1 MGGEEVEKSSILT
14 LLCSLLFGHG
24 NPMIRLSYLLLLI
37 AGIATSL
44 PAVQR
49 PNIVLVFVDDMGW
62 GDFSCFGNTEANT
75 PHIDAMAEEGLR
87 FHQFYVNSPICSP
100 SRVAISTGQYP
111 QRWRITSFLARRA
124 MNEERGVANWL
135 DPKAPTLARMLKAD
149 GYATGH
155 FGKWHMGGQR
165 DVDNAP
171 AITDYGFD
179 ASMTNFEGMGAKML
193 PLTEKPLANG
203 EIEKGRIWE
212 DAKRLGEPV
221 EWTLRSEITGGFV
234 KRATSFIDAAQK
246 ENKPFYINLW
256 PDDVHTP
263 LFPKVENWRGSKRGL
278 YLAVLEEMDAQL
290 GPLFDRIKTDAKLR
304 YNTIVI
310 ICSDNGPE
318 LDYGSGGPFKGLK
331 ATLLEAGIRSPLI
344 VWGPGLMT
352 ESAQG
357 TINDDSIVCAMD
369 LVPSLLKIANVIS
382 PSDVSFDGEELAST
396 FLGKSQRSRKDPL
409 FFRRPPDRKD
419 FRNLK
424 ELPDLAMRQGKWKL
438 LCDYDQGRPFLSDL
452 ESDPG
457 ETKNLASQYPER
469 VARMTSAIMK
479 WNNLMPKDAGDP
491 ERTAN

>member
-1 MGGEEVEKSSILT
+1 MGGEEIEANSIFT
-14 LLCSLLFGHG
+14 LLHSLLFGRS
-24 NPMIRLSYLLLLI
+24 NPMKTFSCILLLI
-37 AGIATSL
+37 TGLTVSL
-44 PAVQR
+44 PASER
-49 PNIVLVFVDDMGW
+49 PNMVLVFIDDMGW

-111 QRWRITSFLARRA
+111 QRWRITSYLARRA

-135 DPKAPTLARMLKAD
+135 DPKAPMLARILNEA

-165 DVDNAP
+165 DVDDAP
-171 AITDYGFD
+171 PITAYGFD
-179 ASMTNFEGMGAKML
+179 ASLTNFEGMGAKLL
-193 PLTEKPLANG
+193 PLTEKPLENG

-212 DAKRLGEPV
+212 DAERLGAPV

-234 KRATSFIDAAQK
+234 ERAIGFINAAQ
-246 ENKPFYINLW
+246 EDDKPFYINLW

-263 LFPKVENWRGSKRGL
+263 LFPKVENWSDSKRGL

-290 GPLFDRIKTDAKLR
+290 APLFNRIKTDEKLR
-304 YNTIVI
+304 NNTIVL

-331 ATLLEAGIRSPLI
+331 ATLFEAGVRSPLV
-344 VWGPGLMT
+344 VWAPGLMA
-352 ESAQG
+352 ESVRG
-357 TINDDSIVCAMD
+357 TINDDSLVCAMD
-369 LVPSLLKIANVIS
+369 LVPSLLKVAEIRPPEGVT
-382 PSDVSFDGEELAST
+382 FDGVELANT
-396 FLGKSQRSRKDPL
+396 FLGKSKRSRPDPI

-438 LCDYDQGRPFLSDL
+438 LCDYDSGRPMLYDL

-457 ETKNLASQYPER
+457 ETNNLASRYPER
-469 VARMTSAIMK
+469 VGRMNQAIMK
-479 WNNLMPKDAGDP
+479 WNALMPKDGGDP
-491 ERTAN
+491 GRSGN